1 METQKTPNSQKAIL
15 RKKNGAGGIRLFY
28 FRLYNKA
35 TFIKIVFTHTHTHTH
50 TRKYKSMEQDRKLR
64 NKTEHLWSSSLW
76 QRRQDYTIEERQS
89 SVDDAGKT
97 GQLCVKKNEIRTF
110 FDTIHKSKLKM
121 EEQFGMQPVL
131 RSLSSKR
138 ERDLVPPLKPEQD
151 YFTSFPNTGM
161 KRTSQSDKRV
171 NSPRKHDSS

>member
-1 METQKTPNSQKAIL
+1 MLTISTTISVSISWTSNLLYLSSYM
-15 RKKNGAGGIRLFY
+15 KKKG
-28 FRLYNKA
+28 
-35 TFIKIVFTHTHTHTH
+35 
-50 TRKYKSMEQDRKLR
+50 
-64 NKTEHLWSSSLW
+64 
-76 QRRQDYTIEERQS
+76 
-89 SVDDAGKT
+89 
-97 GQLCVKKNEIRTF
+97 IRTF